1 MRLNRGLALL
11 VAGTFFMENLDGT
24 IIATA
29 APSMAAD
36 FGIAS
41 VDIHS
46 AITAYLVTLAVG
58 IPLSGWLAE
67 RWGARR
73 VFVSAIVVF
82 TVASALCA
90 ASTGLGMLTI
100 MRVLQGAG
108 GAMMV
113 PVGRLVV
120 LRSTEKS
127 DLVAA
132 IAYLTWPAL
141 LAPVIAP
148 LLGGLFADY
157 ASWRWIFLVN
167 IPLGAIALVVAV
179 RLVPSAAGH
188 DPGPADWRGFLLAG
202 VGLAA
207 LLLGVD
213 RIGYDPVPWVWVV
226 VGVVIGVA
234 ALALAVRHMRASARP
249 LLDFRVLRVVTYRDS
264 TTTGSVFRLVISAVP
279 FLLPLMM
286 QDAFGWSPV
295 RAGGMVI
302 AVFVGNVGIKP
313 VTTPLM
319 RRFGFRTVLI
329 ASTTGAV
336 LSIAAFAVLT
346 PTTPTVV
353 FAGLLLASGVFR
365 SVGFTAYNSIQFADI
380 DTGEMSAANTL
391 ASSTGQL
398 AAGLGIA
405 VAALALR
412 AAQAGS
418 TVVMPAASLLTA
430 YHVSFLILA
439 AILSVT
445 VIGAVRMAAD
455 AGLHVS
461 RPVRPVRT

>member
-1 MRLNRGLALL
+1 MGLNRGLALL

-58 IPLSGWLAE
+58 IPLSGWLVE
-67 RWGARR
+67 RLGARR
-73 VFVSAIVVF
+73 VFVTAIVVF

-90 ASTGLGMLTI
+90 ASTGLAMLTV
-100 MRVLQGAG
+100 MRVLQGVG

-120 LRSTEKS
+120 LRVTAKA
-127 DLVAA
+127 DLVTA

-148 LLGGLFADY
+148 VLGGLFATY
-157 ASWRWIFLVN
+157 ATWRWIFLVN
-167 IPLGAIALVVAV
+167 IPLGVVALVVAL

-188 DPGPADWRGFLLAG
+188 DPGPADWRGFVLAG
-202 VGLAA
+202 LGLAA
-207 LLLGVD
+207 IILGMD
-213 RIGYDPVPWVWVV
+213 RVGYEPVPWVSVV
-226 VGVVIGVA
+226 VSVAIGVA
-234 ALALAVRHMRASARP
+234 ALVLAVRHMLGSSRP
-249 LLDFRVLRVVTYRDS
+249 LLDFRVLRVVTFRDS
-264 TTTGSVFRLVISAVP
+264 TSSGSVFRLVISAVP

-329 ASTTGAV
+329 ASTVGA
-336 LSIAAFAVLT
+336 LFSIASFAVLT
-346 PTTPTVV
+346 PTTPTAA

-380 DTGEMSAANTL
+380 DAGEMSAANTL
-391 ASSTGQL
+391 AASTGQL
-398 AAGLGIA
+398 ASGLGVA
-405 VAALALR
+405 VGALGLR
-412 AAQAGS
+412 GAQAGL
-418 TVVMPAASLLTA
+418 TILAPGASLTTA

-439 AILSVT
+439 AILLVA
-445 VIGAVRMAAD
+445 VYGAVRMAAG
-455 AGLHVS
+455 AGAHVS